1 MRPGSSEKGEGSVAK
16 QRHTPDMIEGF
27 ESGAERLAGW
37 IGENAFLAG
46 GMLLVVLAIAGGWGA
61 FNSHQ
66 KSREAKASLALE
78 QVRGLYLR
86 DMGAGPGDIELPELA
101 NPATADRIR
110 EEYVEK
116 FQAVADQH
124 RGSVAGTLA
133 LFEVAEILDAL
144 GREEQIRAVWESAL
158 DASAG
163 NDRLT
168 GLLLQ
173 RIGESYERRGSWSEA
188 AASHQAAAGLEAYPL
203 RDWALLDAARCLVA
217 EGRTREG
224 LTLYR
229 RVQQES
235 PELPVPDHLRLQFR
249 ELEAAGAS

>member
-1 MRPGSSEKGEGSVAK
+1 VAK
-16 QRHTPDMIEGF
+16 RQHTPDMIEGF
-27 ESGAERLAGW
+27 ESGAERLARW

-46 GMLLVVLAIAGGWGA
+46 GLLFTVLAIAGGWGG
-61 FNSHQ
+61 FTSLQ

-78 QVRGLYLR
+78 QIRSDYLR
-86 DMGAGPGDIELPELA
+86 DMGARPGDIEFPELA

-110 EEYVEK
+110 AEYVEK
-116 FQAVADQH
+116 FQAVAEQN

-144 GREEQIRAVWESAL
+144 GREEQIQAVWESAL

-173 RIGESYERRGSWSEA
+173 RVGESYERRESWVEA
-188 AASHQAAAGLEAYPL
+188 AEAHQAAAELEEYPL
-203 RDWALLDAARCLVA
+203 RYWALLDAARCLVA
-217 EGRTREG
+217 AGSPQQG

-235 PELPVPDHLRLQFR
+235 PDLPVPDHLRLQFR
-249 ELEAAGAS
+249 ELEAASAS

>member
-1 MRPGSSEKGEGSVAK
+1 MGEGSVAK
-16 QRHTPDMIEGF
+16 QQHSPDMIEGF
-27 ESGAERLAGW
+27 ESGAERLAHW

-46 GMLLVVLAIAGGWGA
+46 GLLFAVLAVAGGWGGLT
-61 FNSHQ
+61 SLQ
-66 KSREAKASLALE
+66 RSREAKASVALE
-78 QVRGLYLR
+78 QTRSDYLR
-86 DMGAGPGDIELPELA
+86 DMGAAPGDFELPELA

-116 FQAVADQH
+116 FQAVADQN

-144 GREEQIRAVWESAL
+144 GREEQVQTVWESAL
-158 DASAG
+158 EASAG

-173 RIGESYERRGSWSEA
+173 RVGESHERRESWSEA
-188 AASHQAAAGLEAYPL
+188 AEAHQAAGELEAYPL
-203 RDWALLDAARCLVA
+203 RYWALLDAARCMVA
-217 EGRTREG
+217 AGSKQQG

-249 ELEAAGAS
+249 ELEATSASS

>member
-1 MRPGSSEKGEGSVAK
+1 MAK
-16 QRHTPDMIEGF
+16 QHAPDMIEEF
-27 ESGAERLAGW
+27 ESGAERLAHW

-46 GMLLVVLAIAGGWGA
+46 GLLFAVLAIAGGWGG
-61 FNSHQ
+61 FMSFQ

-78 QVRGLYLR
+78 QIRGDYLR
-86 DMGAGPGDIELPELA
+86 DVGARPGDIELPELA

-116 FQAVADQH
+116 FQAVADQN

-144 GREEQIRAVWESAL
+144 GREEQTQAVWQAAL
-158 DASAG
+158 EASTG

-168 GLLLQ
+168 GLLQQ
-173 RIGESYERRGSWSEA
+173 RIAESYERRESWAEA
-188 AASHQAAAGLEAYPL
+188 AEAHQAAGELEEYPL
-203 RDWALLDAARCLVA
+203 RFWALLDAARCLVA
-217 EGRTREG
+217 AGSTQQG

-229 RVQQES
+229 RVEQES

-249 ELEAAGAS
+249 ELEAASASS

>member
-1 MRPGSSEKGEGSVAK
+1 MAK
-16 QRHTPDMIEGF
+16 RQHTPDMIEGF
-27 ESGAERLAGW
+27 ESGAERLARW
-37 IGENAFLAG
+37 IGENALLAG
-46 GMLLVVLAIAGGWGA
+46 GLLLTVLAMAGGWGGYT
-61 FNSHQ
+61 SLQ

-78 QVRGLYLR
+78 QIRGDYLR
-86 DMGAGPGDIELPELA
+86 DMGARPGDIEFPELA

-116 FQAVADQH
+116 FRAVAEQH

-133 LFEVAEILDAL
+133 LFEVAEILAAL
-144 GREEQIRAVWESAL
+144 GRDEQIQAVWESAL

-163 NDRLT
+163 NDRLA

-173 RIGESYERRGSWSEA
+173 RVGESYERRESWVEA
-188 AASHQAAAGLEAYPL
+188 AEAHQAAAELEEYPL
-203 RDWALLDAARCLVA
+203 RYWALLDAARCLVA
-217 EGRTREG
+217 AGIPQQG

-235 PELPVPDHLRLQFR
+235 PDLPVPDHLRLQFR
-249 ELEAAGAS
+249 ELEAASAS

>member
-1 MRPGSSEKGEGSVAK
+1 MAK
-16 QRHTPDMIEGF
+16 RHHTPDMIEGF
-27 ESGAERLAGW
+27 ESGAERLARW

-46 GMLLVVLAIAGGWGA
+46 GLLFAVLALAGGWGA
-61 FNSHQ
+61 FSSFQ

-78 QVRGLYLR
+78 QIRGDYLR
-86 DMGAGPGDIELPELA
+86 DMGARPGDIELPELA

-110 EEYVEK
+110 EEYIEK

-133 LFEVAEILDAL
+133 LFELAEILDAL
-144 GREEQIRAVWESAL
+144 GREQQIQAVWESAL
-158 DASAG
+158 AASTG
-163 NDRLT
+163 NHRLT

-173 RIGESYERRGSWSEA
+173 RIGESYERRESWSEA
-188 AASHQAAAGLEAYPL
+188 AESHQAAGELEEYPL
-203 RDWALLDAARCLVA
+203 RYWALLDAARCLVA
-217 EGRTREG
+217 AGSTQQG

-249 ELEAAGAS
+249 ELEAASASS

>member
-1 MRPGSSEKGEGSVAK
+1 MAK
-16 QRHTPDMIEGF
+16 QHHTPDMIEGF
-27 ESGAERLAGW
+27 ESGAERLARW
-37 IGENAFLAG
+37 IGANAFLSG
-46 GMLLVVLAIAGGWGA
+46 GLLFAVLALAGGWGA
-61 FNSHQ
+61 FSSFQ

-78 QVRGLYLR
+78 QIRGDYLR
-86 DMGAGPGDIELPELA
+86 DMGARPGDIELPELA

-110 EEYVEK
+110 EEYIEK

-133 LFEVAEILDAL
+133 LFELAEILDAL
-144 GREEQIRAVWESAL
+144 GREQQIQAVWESAL
-158 DASAG
+158 AASTG

-173 RIGESYERRGSWSEA
+173 RIGESYERRESWSEA
-188 AASHQAAAGLEAYPL
+188 AESHQAAGELEEYPL
-203 RDWALLDAARCLVA
+203 RYWALLDAARCLVA
-217 EGRTREG
+217 AGSTQQG

-249 ELEAAGAS
+249 ELEAASASS